1 MEDEPS
7 EQPVAVRV
15 SSFCYVTVQGWGS
28 RHPTQHAAFRRLMCR
43 ISAPSSRSHGNQTQ
57 HHYWYFPYDHAIS
70 PLPRERSHVAT
81 EGLQARGQAALRG
94 ALEQSEQQISGS
106 ASGKPDVV
114 VGMA

>member
-1 MEDEPS
+1 MWKTSPQS
-7 EQPVAVRV
+7 SPWPFV
-15 SSFCYVTVQGWGS
+15 SHPFAMSLFKAGAQ
-28 RHPTQHAAFRRLMCR
+28 HPTQHAAFRRLMCR